1 MFQNRIQKC
10 KIIQNAEGT
19 PYSFLHGKS
28 SDPEINI
35 GNN

>member
-19 PYSFLHGKS
+19 PYSFFGKS

-35 GNN
+35 EK